1 MFYVIHCYKYRH
13 FFGFFRNFAEIKLK
27 CIMAITIKAKFK
39 CSSEKISQVPKDD
52 LKDIAFIGRSN
63 VGKSSLVNMLTGI
76 KNLAKVSGTPGKT
89 KLINHFLINDSW
101 YLVDLPGY
109 GYAKVSKT
117 ERGEFSKIIT
127 DYVLKCEKMH
137 FLFVLVDSRLEPQKI
152 DLKFIELLGE
162 NGIPFGIIFTKTD
175 KLSQAQLNRSIAAYK
190 KTLSEMW
197 EELPPMLT
205 SSSEK
210 GSGREEILAFIEECL
225 SVNE

>member
-1 MFYVIHCYKYRH
+1 MLFTATNIGIFSVFFVTLPKLNLKY
-13 FFGFFRNFAEIKLK
+13 
-27 CIMAITIKAKFK
+27 IMAITIKAKFK
-39 CSSEKISQVPKDD
+39 CSSEKISQVPKDN

-63 VGKSSLVNMLTGI
+63 VGKSSLVNMITGV

-117 ERGEFSKIIT
+117 ARGEFSKIIT

-152 DLKFIELLGE
+152 DLSFIELLGE
-162 NGIPFGIIFTKTD
+162 NGVPFGIIFTKTD
-175 KLSQAQLNRSIAAYK
+175 KLSQAQLNRSIATYK

-210 GSGREEILAFIEECL
+210 GSGREEILTFIEECL
-225 SVNE
+225 ATE